1 MTVPHDLDAE
11 AAIVGGVMAFPVEAG
26 ELLAAVNAEDY
37 YDRFLGRCW
46 AAIGQLH
53 RAGLAVDVVT
63 VGDALAQG
71 GEEVDR
77 ARLLELLA
85 NALRPRLEHAEVVV
99 RHAAARRLLAFTS
112 EVREGLGRGEDPYV
126 LAERLRADTGDL
138 RVAGGQPEARTLD
151 EILDS
156 PEALAPWV
164 VPGLLRVDWRVV
176 LVGGEG
182 SGKSV
187 LLRQIAACAAQGLH
201 PLSYDEIEPVRV
213 LVIDAENP
221 SGAIAETGRRLV
233 VQLRRAVGERYDPK
247 RVRMLLRPGGLDLRS
262 RADRQ
267 RVEVELRH
275 HRPDLVV
282 AGPAYKMAS
291 RRANES
297 FEELA
302 EQTHRVLDDLRTRY
316 GFALVVEHHA
326 PHAGPGVGREM
337 RPYGG
342 SSWLRWPE
350 IGVGLR
356 PLEDRAGHRLT
367 RWRGDRLGNDWP
379 HEIVRGDVWPW
390 VGRWEG
396 R

>member
-1 MTVPHDLDAE
+1 
-11 AAIVGGVMAFPVEAG
+11 MAFPVEAG

-379 HEIVRGDVWPW
+379 HEIGLS
-390 VGRWEG
+390 
-396 R
+396 